1 MTHIKLAAS
10 RAFLLV
16 AYFTQTQEM
25 LFDAHARGFAVFG
38 RVPKRGIY
46 DNMKTAVDKIGRS
59 KQRSI
64 NARFEAMKGHYLLDP
79 EFCYRAAGWEK
90 GIIEKNVQDRSRG
103 VVREITER
111 RWSTLGELNDWLQR
125 SCQDAWQQLA
135 HPEWPALCIAD
146 IWQDEASRL
155 MPCAFCAPFLR
166 ET

>member
-1 MTHIKLAAS
+1 
-10 RAFLLV
+10 
-16 AYFTQTQEM
+16 M

-135 HPEWPALCIAD
+135 HPEWPALSIAD